1 MLSTVRAFF
10 TVSKHSTK
18 SSFLSPFT
26 CDVFEGVIEPM
37 KKLNLP
43 VSRMFLTL
51 LKLLFFLYKQI
62 HYTKLFDF

>member
-1 MLSTVRAFF
+1 MNTTV
-10 TVSKHSTK
+10 
-18 SSFLSPFT
+18 
-26 CDVFEGVIEPM
+26 DVFEGVIEPM